1 MRILILDDSTDLLY
15 GLQRILTMY
24 DHAVRSV
31 KDTESFLKELDSF
44 QPEVAL
50 IDVLLGQVD
59 GREVCKR
66 IRENDIYKNI
76 TLILFSG
83 NPKNL
88 TNYQEFGADGAVEKP
103 FDMSGLIH
111 QIKSAVYNRKQ
122 QLLKA

>member
-1 MRILILDDSTDLLY
+1 MRILIFDDSTDLLY
-15 GLQRILTMY
+15 GLQRILIMY
-24 DHAVRSV
+24 DHTVKSV
-31 KDTESFLKELDSF
+31 SDPDSFHSELKLF

-59 GREVCKR
+59 GREVCKK
-66 IRENDIYKNI
+66 IRENDDYKNI

-83 NPKNL
+83 NPKSLANFR
-88 TNYQEFGADGAVEKP
+88 EVGADGAIEKP

-122 QLLKA
+122 QLQKL